1 MTDDEICEALGIQ
14 PSINDTGRRARA
26 ASHSRFIYSW
36 TRQWPWQWAGDFPPE
51 RWTANMVQNLARVY
65 RHYARGARWWRSG
78 HTLEDIKIYV
88 QRQVN
93 LRGRNAPLKPND
105 INDALSFFGVTKRKD
120 KPTAEDD
127 LVRPCLGRFKEDDE
141 DEKREEEDESD
152 VDESIDEGEQHN
164 RAGEM
169 EDGSGKQDGDQ
180 TSTSPKATASP
191 VPTPNSQSSV
201 SVHQR
206 LVRQTNSSPPEEVIA
221 LGQAELSPS
230 DPPKKRA
237 RSEEAY
243 LGPAIVTLDRPAK
256 RRHLNIDKSNTDSNL
271 SAPTVEDSAATMTK
285 EEDLATLDAVVKR
298 RLTES
303 TLEYATLKKKVD
315 SFQHDLKT
323 RKASLEAGTII
334 ASESQNE
341 VATCEK
347 VHNDVFNNLE
357 KLRRTIEHYE
367 VNKDLL
373 ETLDSETRIMIAKD
387 HGRRLGEMKKELETA
402 ATHLQEARRKVEAE
416 WEEVKQRIKEDKAK
430 LVGME
435 AGLELAHTEHDRWR
449 CMEHFAAMKADDLKK
464 VMAGLE
470 KEGLGLP
477 KSHEKQSQPDSGI
490 GSIGGCK
497 TDSKASGSN

>member
-1 MTDDEICEALGIQ
+1 MT
-14 PSINDTGRRARA
+14 N
-26 ASHSRFIYSW
+26 
-36 TRQWPWQWAGDFPPE
+36 
-51 RWTANMVQNLARVY
+51 
-65 RHYARGARWWRSG
+65 
-78 HTLEDIKIYV
+78 
-88 QRQVN
+88 
-93 LRGRNAPLKPND
+93 
-105 INDALSFFGVTKRKD
+105 
-120 KPTAEDD
+120 
-127 LVRPCLGRFKEDDE
+127 
-141 DEKREEEDESD
+141 
-152 VDESIDEGEQHN
+152 
-164 RAGEM
+164 
-169 EDGSGKQDGDQ
+169 
-180 TSTSPKATASP
+180 
-191 VPTPNSQSSV
+191 
-201 SVHQR
+201 
-206 LVRQTNSSPPEEVIA
+206 
-221 LGQAELSPS
+221 
-230 DPPKKRA
+230 
-237 RSEEAY
+237 
-243 LGPAIVTLDRPAK
+243 
-256 RRHLNIDKSNTDSNL
+256 
-271 SAPTVEDSAATMTK
+271 

-416 WEEVKQRIKEDKAK
+416 WEEVKQRIKEDEAK
-430 LVGME
+430 LVSKE

-449 CMEHFAAMKADDLKK
+449 CMEHFATMKADDLKK